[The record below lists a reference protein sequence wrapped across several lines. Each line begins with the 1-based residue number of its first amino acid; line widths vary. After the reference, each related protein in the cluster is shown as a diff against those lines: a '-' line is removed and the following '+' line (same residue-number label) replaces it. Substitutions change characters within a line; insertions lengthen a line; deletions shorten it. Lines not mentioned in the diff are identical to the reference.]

1 MNVWAAWI
9 YRKPIFDFLGAKL
22 TVSCKNHLLTKK
34 TVIKKFITV
43 KVATSLHFGFIHMY

>member
-22 TVSCKNHLLTKK
+22 TVSCKNHFLTKK
-34 TVIKKFITV
+34 KNGDKKV
-43 KVATSLHFGFIHMY
+43 HYS